1 MKLNKLRLRNF
12 KAKKDFLLNIDG
24 KSCRVYGQNEAGK
37 STLADAFTWLLF
49 GKNSGNKSK
58 FGIKTIINGEVIS
71 GLEHTVEADVEL
83 FEKTVQLK
91 RVYHEKWTKKRGQAG
106 TELTGHETEY
116 YIDEVPQR
124 EKDWQKYFEDIIPE
138 KIFRLLTD
146 PLYFNNVLSNDE
158 RRDIM
163 VAVCGD
169 VESNDIFDLKDMAKY
184 QNIRELLDDK
194 TSDDLLKMFAAK
206 RKKANDE
213 IKEIPVRISEIT
225 DTLPNHY
232 ESINFDE
239 HEERKNKLETELKEI
254 ETNRENVLQGIENS
268 KKEQYEIIDT
278 KQREILHINN
288 EASRSRIESL
298 KIEEK
303 NKGINELVLFKQ
315 NSHDGNTKNCA
326 EMTKNIEVIEDILE
340 KLRKEFKVVSNI
352 KFEMNDTDTICKACG
367 QELPEG
373 LKNTNIESTRQ
384 KFETEREFQLEQIQ
398 KNGKYKNGVIQGYLD
413 SIENYHK
420 QNELIAKSIKEVKQ
434 EIMEVP
440 EIELT
445 NSIYNTTLE
454 EEIKTIKEALE
465 KNNRDD
471 VIADLKL
478 QIIAKTGELKEVE
491 KTINLKEVYEK
502 SAARIDE
509 LVKSEQELS
518 KIILDLEHKVF
529 GTEKYIQLKAETMES
544 KLNKM
549 FENVSFRLFETQING
564 GIKPTFETLVKGVP
578 FSDANG
584 AGKIN
589 AGIEII
595 NKLSEVHDIRVPI
608 FIDNAESV
616 IELQGTDSQV
626 IELIVSAEDKEL
638 RVETCLE

>member
-49 GKNSGNKSK
+49 SKDSSNRSK
-58 FGIKTIINGEVIS
+58 FGIKTIVNGEVVS

-83 FEKTVQLK
+83 FGKIVQLK
-91 RVYHEKWTKKRGQAG
+91 RCYHEKWTKKRGQAE

-116 YIDEVPQR
+116 YINEVPQR

-138 KIFRLLTD
+138 NIFRLLTD
-146 PLYFNNVLSNDE
+146 PLYFNTVLSNDE

-163 VAVCGD
+163 IAVCGE
-169 VESNDIFDLKDMAKY
+169 VENNDIFDLKDMSKY
-184 QNIRELLDDK
+184 QNIRELMDDK

-239 HEERKNKLETELKEI
+239 HEERKNELETELKEL

-268 KKEQYEIIDT
+268 KKERYEIIDT

-288 EASRSRIESL
+288 EESRRRMESL
-298 KIEEK
+298 KFEAS
-303 NKGINELVLFKQ
+303 NKSLNELMQHKLRATE
-315 NSHDGNTKNCA
+315 NNLKNCR
-326 EMTKNIEVIEDILE
+326 EMSKNIDLTEKALEELREEWKIVDKATFELNEVD
-340 KLRKEFKVVSNI
+340 R
-352 KFEMNDTDTICKACG
+352 ICRFCG
-367 QELPEG
+367 QELPEDI
-373 LKNTNIESTRQ
+373 KKANIEDMKQR
-384 KFETEREFQLEQIQ
+384 FESDKEKRLAEIQ
-398 KNGKYKNGVIQGYLD
+398 EKGKYKGEVIKSYQESIKNYSEQNITIID
-413 SIENYHK
+413 EIEKMKSEISEAPEVIENNK
-420 QNELIAKSIKEVKQ
+420 TL
-434 EIMEVP
+434 
-440 EIELT
+440 EIEA
-445 NSIYNTTLE
+445 
-454 EEIKTIKEALE
+454 EIKTIKEALE

-471 VIADLKL
+471 VISGLKL

-502 SAARIDE
+502 ASTRIEE
-509 LVKSEQELS
+509 LKDSERVLS
-518 KIILDLEHKVF
+518 KVILDHEQKIF
-529 GTEKYIQLKAETMES
+529 GVEKYIQLKAETMES

-616 IELQGTDSQV
+616 VELQKTDSQV
-626 IELIVSAEDKEL
+626 IELIVSGEDKEL